1 MQHWESGSGD
11 TLTTLADLDD
21 VSVGNRRPPGG
32 ESLVIRGRAT
42 AGVWIEAEF
51 FALDSEAR
59 GAITVT
65 VYPDRVLATIRV
77 IRLFATSEPQVL
89 PGDGPLIALVSGY
102 QSWSACGV
110 TPLPADA
117 TSFGAIGLT
126 RAGHGIAAV
135 WDPGE
140 AGEGKVKLAADG
152 SLDAV
157 SEWQPARPVRS
168 DGDSATLRI
177 AYVPSG
183 DGLAALH
190 AAATPA
196 SSVDRERVAAL
207 TVPTGWC
214 SWYELGPGVTEGD
227 MLANVDFCA
236 AHFDRR
242 FLRYIQLDDGYQ
254 RPPAIGTR
262 TRSSRTAIAASPIGS
277 TRPVFRRGS
286 GSRRLRWRSGRTW
299 PGRIQ
304 RGFSKA
310 RSRLVCDV
318 RFGASAL
325 ETHPG
330 TGEAYTVHHVA
341 LSEEAHHEDRESHQD
356 GGCHLIRRVAR
367 VGRVEVC

>member
-207 TVPTGWC
+207 TVPTG
-214 SWYELGPGVTEGD
+214 LVLLVRARPGSHGSRHARQPR
-227 MLANVDFCA
+227 LL
-236 AHFDRR
+236 RR
-242 FLRYIQLDDGYQ
+242 TL
-254 RPPAIGTR
+254 RPPLPPLHPARRWLSAAAGDWDTNAKFPHGHRCLTDRIHAAGFQAGLWIAPFAVAE
-262 TRSSRTAIAASPIGS
+262 RS
-277 TRPVFRRGS
+277 
-286 GSRRLRWRSGRTW
+286 
-299 PGRIQ
+299 
-304 RGFSKA
+304 
-310 RSRLVCDV
+310 D
-318 RFGASAL
+318 
-325 ETHPG
+325 
-330 TGEAYTVHHVA
+330 
-341 LSEEAHHEDRESHQD
+341 
-356 GGCHLIRRVAR
+356 VAR
-367 VGRVEVC
+367 ANPAWLLKGPISTGL